1 MMIGLDIGP
10 TVIRACLFDGKFGR
24 YTFVRAVEEFVPNSF
39 PTEATD
45 NDETDLEDPETEE
58 VDASI
63 MEQADLE
70 RRQASAIRSLLRGI
84 KVDGLVSHI
93 STKSVSLRIEHSPF
107 TDHNQIATTLPGTI
121 EAKVLFDIDDI
132 QLQHRIIKPLDSGT
146 QLLVLLTPLDV
157 VEGHLD
163 RMEGLDCNPQHI
175 LVDGEAIGY
184 YGSTGVQVTL
194 HFTDNTIVCNITQ
207 DGDTL
212 SFKTVPL
219 NGYSPADGTLPTAI
233 LESLRRVLIHFEDT
247 LQVDIEE
254 ILLSGEHAN
263 SIDFQTHMSEEMGV
277 PCSQIELPNAIQ
289 PKFGLAYA
297 LGQKA
302 CGVTKGRE
310 FDLRHGSLAYTG
322 NIQRIAMVLQVV
334 AVASLIGFIGFTG
347 WFWTQKSAI
356 NTEIEQLNADIVTQ
370 VQTTMPDLPNSIL
383 SSPSTV
389 ASLMQEEIATA
400 TQKLDKLGS
409 ITADEPPVLTLVKNI
424 SESLPPHSQARIDVS
439 EMIISKASINLKAET
454 DGFQTAT
461 EIEQTL
467 KQNPKFKQ
475 AQKADEKSMRDG
487 IRFSIIIPL
496 EATESEEEEG

>member
-24 YTFVRAVEEFVPNSF
+24 YTFVSAVEEFVPNNF
-39 PTEATD
+39 PTDSTD
-45 NDETDLEDPETEE
+45 NEEPHSEDPETEE
-58 VDASI
+58 IDSAI

-93 STKSVSLRIEHSPF
+93 PTKSVSLRIEDSPF

-121 EAKVLFDIDDI
+121 ETKVLFDIDDI
-132 QLQHRIIKPLDSGT
+132 QLQHRIIKPVENGT
-146 QLLVLLTPLDV
+146 QLLVLLTPFDV

-184 YGSTGVQVTL
+184 YGTTGVQVIL
-194 HFTDNTIVCNITQ
+194 HFTDETIVCNITQ

-212 SFKTVPL
+212 SFRTIPL
-219 NGYSPADGTLPTAI
+219 HGYSHADGTLPSSV

-247 LQVDIEE
+247 LQVDVDE

-263 SIDFQTHMSEEMGV
+263 SLELQTHLSEEMGV
-277 PCSQIELPNAIQ
+277 SCSQIALPNTIQ

-356 NTEIEQLNADIVTQ
+356 NNEVEKLNADIVTQ
-370 VQTTMPDLPNSIL
+370 VQTTMPDLPASIL

-389 ASLMQEEIATA
+389 ASLMQEEIATS

-424 SESLPPHSQARIDVS
+424 SESLPPHAQARIDVS
-439 EMIISKASINLKAET
+439 EMVISKASINLKAET